1 MKPLQRSQQWF
12 ILGSICTSIEDL
24 YYTCRLLP
32 LRSSVW
38 ALHSVA
44 RIIQGLFFPKEH
56 LLHMYCMPSYDIEGK
71 GKPRSSWTP
80 LSSEALRKTDSNQ
93 ISAYLYGAEGTRPL
107 TQLQCSFLLNERVG
121 LAVLCLEIAMAI
133 EEKCVS
139 LPSLKK

>member
-1 MKPLQRSQQWF
+1 MKPLQRPQQWF
-12 ILGSICTSIEDL
+12 VLGSICTSIEDL

-32 LRSSVW
+32 LRNSVW

-44 RIIQGLFFPKEH
+44 RTIKVLFFPKEH
-56 LLHMYCMPSYDIEGK
+56 LLHMYRMLSYDIEGK

-80 LSSEALRKTDSNQ
+80 PLSEELRKTDFNQ
-93 ISAYLYGAEGTRPL
+93 ISAYLYGAGGACPL
-107 TQLQCSFLLNERVG
+107 TFLLNKRIG